1 LEKHVSKPQG
11 RWPPAIAILWA
22 VTACAGALAAGCSS
36 EDVTGE
42 PEDIET
48 LVQVVPEGSRCVH
61 DREADDARFEVNL
74 RNTGEDERTVTVTPV
89 RRFSDGDQVGSS
101 IEGFKVT
108 VPGNGE
114 ARGGILVDDVSDGLT
129 ACLIRLDG
137 GDAIEV
143 DLQEGD
149 A

>member
-1 LEKHVSKPQG
+1 MAVL
-11 RWPPAIAILWA
+11 IA
-22 VTACAGALAAGCSS
+22 VTACTASLSAGCGS

-48 LVQVVPEGSRCVH
+48 LVQVVPEGSRCIH
-61 DREADDARFEVNL
+61 DRESDDARFEVNL

-89 RRFSDGDQVGSS
+89 RRFSGGDEVGSS
-101 IEGFKVT
+101 IEGFEVT

-114 ARGGILVDDVSDGLT
+114 EAGAILVDDVADDLT
-129 ACLIRLDG
+129 ACLVRLDG
-137 GDAIEV
+137 GEPIEV
-143 DLQEGD
+143 DMQEGD

>member
-1 LEKHVSKPQG
+1 VATGKPQG
-11 RWPPAIAILWA
+11 RRAPAIAVLLA
-22 VTACAGALAAGCSS
+22 VTACTGSLSAGCGS

-48 LVQVVPEGSRCVH
+48 LVQVVREGSRCIH
-61 DREADDARFEVNL
+61 DPESGDARFEVIL
-74 RNTGEDERTVTVTPV
+74 RNTGEDERTVAVTPV
-89 RRFSDGDQVGSS
+89 RRFSGGEEVGSS
-101 IEGFKVT
+101 IEGFEVT

-114 ARGGILVDDVSDGLT
+114 AGGVGVVDDVADDLT
-129 ACLIRLDG
+129 ACLVRLDG